1 MEKIFSNVDP
11 SKLLHIIIRSEDFEP
26 GRTNIVPEEHFI
38 QCATLNFEKGKIFK
52 PHKHVYKKIER
63 VLPQESWCII
73 KGKIKCIFYD
83 IDDKIIA
90 EPILNEGDASFSLD
104 GGHNYL
110 FLEDSKVFEFKV
122 GPYLGQ
128 ISDKIFISD

>member
-1 MEKIFSNVDP
+1 MNN
-11 SKLLHIIIRSEDFEP
+11 R
-26 GRTNIVPEEHFI
+26 
-38 QCATLNFEKGKIFK
+38 KGKIFK